1 MKASS
6 TKDLWSKKNP
16 PAQDVDSFIKASP
29 KEAQAKLKQLR
40 EIIRTTA
47 PKSEESISYRMPVYK
62 MNGKQLVGFAGF
74 KHHVGF
80 YPMSGSF
87 LDAYKKELLRDLHR
101 SSSLSSGE
109 ATSCYAHKEACPS
122 ANKSNRRKITPYL
135 RAKISARSHVKNSPL
150 PVASA

>member
-6 TKDLWSKKNP
+6 TKDLWSKNNP
-16 PAQDVDSFIKASP
+16 PAEDVDSFIKASP

-40 EIIRTTA
+40 EIIRATA

-87 LDAYKKELLRDLHR
+87 LDAYKKELQDY
-101 SSSLSSGE
+101 E
-109 ATSCYAHKEACPS
+109 TSKGAVRFP
-122 ANKSNRRKITPYL
+122 L
-135 RAKISARSHVKNSPL
+135 AKPL
-150 PVASA
+150 PVTLIKKLVQARIKATEGK